1 MIDVDAPIVQ
11 QWTREGH
18 NHHSLRPLDP
28 SRVGRLRKKKKKK
41 KRQHHSHTHD
51 GDFTSSASRCFHR
64 QESTERIPSPASA
77 RQPEPNRRRGGLSRP
92 ARVQHPGLRCSYQT
106 DCARAGG
113 SSISN
118 TIYILLLLFLYVRGV
133 DLEIDSHIPHR
144 LYRNPSTKFDYSLMD
159 PSFQVWAPSI
169 RITIA
174 QPWFN
179 TASYINIALREIEN
193 ATGIICWNSSG
204 HDECARRLGFVKWGG
219 WEEEKIRVVIWL
231 ATREQ

>member
-113 SSISN
+113 RIL
-118 TIYILLLLFLYVRGV
+118 YIKHYIHTPPSFLICARRGSWNRFLLLSKAH
-133 DLEIDSHIPHR
+133 DDWCSHIPHR
-144 LYRNPSTKFDYSLMD
+144 LYRNPFTRFDYSLMD

-179 TASYINIALREIEN
+179 TASR
-193 ATGIICWNSSG
+193 T
-204 HDECARRLGFVKWGG
+204 
-219 WEEEKIRVVIWL
+219 
-231 ATREQ
+231 